1 MSKRKNEETQLAVG
15 EALCFAF
22 GGVAPSAADVLFGS
36 FTTLE
41 GANKLRLG
49 DDAEADEKNAAEA
62 DEKKK
67 PETPETP
74 GVAPIVGASAASA
87 AAKIPAAAAP
97 AAMAV
102 PTPNDTACEAI
113 LSAIFDAYLYSPRP
127 RSGARRARGCWRSSR
142 TRGATRRWSRC
153 SPRSRR
159 RSGAC
164 WATRTS

>member
-1 MSKRKNEETQLAVG
+1 ML
-15 EALCFAF
+15 AF

-62 DEKKK
+62 DEKNK

-102 PTPNDTACEAI
+102 PTPNDTACEDI
-113 LSAIFDAYLYSPRP
+113 LIAIFDAYLYSSRP
-127 RSGARRARGCWRSSR
+127 EERCAACTWLLALVTHAAAPTRS
-142 TRGATRRWSRC
+142 WSRC